1 MRMTTGITVE
11 DATKQFNATQKNA
24 FKKIMTIREE
34 QDKAAKQASELQIRL
49 YRSIGAALKSGV
61 PVVVIANA
69 IGMTRARI
77 YQMRDAGKK
86 SKK

>member
-1 MRMTTGITVE
+1 MTTGITVE
-11 DATKQFNATQKNA
+11 DAAKQFSQPQTNA
-24 FKKIMTIREE
+24 FQKILSIREE
-34 QDKAAKQASELQIRL
+34 QDQTAKHAEALQNKL
-49 YRSIGAALKSGV
+49 YRSIGVALKTGV

-69 IGMTRARI
+69 MGMTRARI